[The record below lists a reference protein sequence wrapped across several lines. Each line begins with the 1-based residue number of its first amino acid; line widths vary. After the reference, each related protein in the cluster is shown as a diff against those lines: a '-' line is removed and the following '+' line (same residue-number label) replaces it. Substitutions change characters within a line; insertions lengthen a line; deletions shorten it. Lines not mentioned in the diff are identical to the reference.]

1 LAQALPRHKLLVR
14 AVRLRLR
21 GAIASV
27 GFKRRNGD
35 LLMPSQNPKLSARP
49 VRLIVAGLAL
59 VLTVS
64 GCAQLKGRQGYVVDP
79 VLTTSVAPG
88 VDNRESVEKTLG
100 RPTFVGQFSD
110 NEYYYV
116 SRETRQLA
124 FARPRPVAQQVL
136 RVRFDPAGNVVAV
149 DKTGLELV
157 SKINPEG
164 DKTPTLGRHRSFF
177 EDIFGNIGAVGAPGV
192 GGGGSQG
199 Q

>member
-1 LAQALPRHKLLVR
+1 MSTQN
-14 AVRLRLR
+14 
-21 GAIASV
+21 AS
-27 GFKRRNGD
+27 F
-35 LLMPSQNPKLSARP
+35 SARP
-49 VRLIVAGLAL
+49 VRLVVAGLAL
-59 VLTVS
+59 AFTVS

-79 VLTTSVAPG
+79 VLTAAVAPG

-100 RPTFVGQFSD
+100 RPTFVGQFGDS
-110 NEYYYV
+110 EYYYV

-157 SKINPEG
+157 SKLSPEG
-164 DKTPTLGRHRSFF
+164 DKTPTLGRQRSFF
-177 EDIFGNIGAVGAPGV
+177 EDIFGNIGAVGAPGA
-192 GGGGSQG
+192 GAPSG

>member
-1 LAQALPRHKLLVR
+1 MPHSNIQLP
-14 AVRLRLR
+14 
-21 GAIASV
+21 
-27 GFKRRNGD
+27 
-35 LLMPSQNPKLSARP
+35 ARP
-49 VRLIVAGLAL
+49 VRLAILGVALAL
-59 VLTVS
+59 SVG

-79 VLTTSVAPG
+79 VLTEAIAAG

-100 RPTFVGQFSD
+100 RPTFVGQFGD

-136 RVRFDPAGNVVAV
+136 RVRFDAAGNVVAV
-149 DKTGLELV
+149 DRTGLDLV
-157 SKINPEG
+157 ANIHPNG

-177 EDIFGNIGAVGAPGV
+177 EDIFGNIGAVGAPGM
-192 GGGGSQG
+192 GGGSQG

>member
-1 LAQALPRHKLLVR
+1 MPTHKLSS
-14 AVRLRLR
+14 
-21 GAIASV
+21 SV
-27 GFKRRNGD
+27 
-35 LLMPSQNPKLSARP
+35 RP

-59 VLTVS
+59 ALTVS

-79 VLTTSVAPG
+79 VLTDAVTPG

-100 RPTFVGQFSD
+100 RPTFVGQFSN

-149 DKTGLELV
+149 DKTGLEFV
-157 SKINPEG
+157 SKIHPEG
-164 DKTPTLGRHRSFF
+164 DTTPTLGRHRSFF

>member
-1 LAQALPRHKLLVR
+1 MPIQIPMLP
-14 AVRLRLR
+14 
-21 GAIASV
+21 
-27 GFKRRNGD
+27 
-35 LLMPSQNPKLSARP
+35 ARP
-49 VRLIVAGLAL
+49 ARLIVAGLAL
-59 VLTVS
+59 ALTVS

-79 VLTTSVAPG
+79 VLTDAVTPG

-100 RPTFVGQFSD
+100 RPTFVGQFSN

-157 SKINPEG
+157 SKIHPEG
-164 DKTPTLGRHRSFF
+164 DTTPTLGRHRSFF